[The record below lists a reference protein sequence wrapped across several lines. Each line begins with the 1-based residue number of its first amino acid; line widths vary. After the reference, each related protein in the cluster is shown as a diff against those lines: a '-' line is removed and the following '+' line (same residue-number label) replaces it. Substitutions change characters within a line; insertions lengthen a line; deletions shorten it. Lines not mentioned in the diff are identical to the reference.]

1 MIEPPAPVV
10 EIPPRERGRGGPAPW
25 WPSLVVVAV
34 LGAVVF
40 GGFGIGQA
48 LSQPA
53 GPPIGVAGVVRVH
66 PISGWEVAT
75 RFRGP
80 AGIRLSRGS
89 GNLDVFA
96 LPFRGAAVDLAR
108 QYVQQALRPQASRL
122 SVSSTIERVRLDSG
136 LVGVRFGY
144 VGTFGEKSQAQV
156 EGEVTAVV
164 SPDGVGVVFDG
175 WSSAGL
181 LAYVIDDVRT
191 MVATAEIR

>member
-1 MIEPPAPVV
+1 MIEPPASVV
-10 EIPPRERGRGGPAPW
+10 EIPPPERGRRGPARW

-34 LGAVVF
+34 LGVVVF

-48 LSQPA
+48 LSQPG

-66 PISGWEVAT
+66 PLSGWELVT
-75 RFRGP
+75 RFRSP
-80 AGIRLSRGS
+80 AGVRLSRGS
-89 GNLDVFA
+89 ANLDVDA
-96 LPFRGAAVDLAR
+96 LPFRATAIDLAR

-144 VGTFGEKSQAQV
+144 VGTFGEKSQAQI
-156 EGEVTAVV
+156 EGEVTTVV
-164 SPDGVGVVFDG
+164 STDGVGVVFDG

-181 LAYVIDDVRT
+181 LPYVIDDVRT